1 MESPHTQHQTAS
13 HHSLRN
19 RTGPS
24 FYDELTREEDEKNG
38 VEATSLRSVSV
49 RLPPKPQFQFVQDNQ
64 VQTSPLI
71 LPIKRPE
78 TTRCFSHVG
87 SLKKQDM

>member
-1 MESPHTQHQTAS
+1 MESPHAQHQTGS

-24 FYDELTREEDEKNG
+24 FYDELTREEDENG

-64 VQTSPLI
+64 VLFLSTCQVL
-71 LPIKRPE
+71 
-78 TTRCFSHVG
+78 FSL
-87 SLKKQDM
+87 SLKKPDM

>member
-1 MESPHTQHQTAS
+1 MESPHAQHQTAS

-19 RTGPS
+19 HTGPS
-24 FYDELTREEDEKNG
+24 FYDELTREEDENG

-64 VQTSPLI
+64 VLTSPLI
-71 LPIKRPE
+71 LPIKRPK
-78 TTRCFSHVG
+78 TTRFFSHVG